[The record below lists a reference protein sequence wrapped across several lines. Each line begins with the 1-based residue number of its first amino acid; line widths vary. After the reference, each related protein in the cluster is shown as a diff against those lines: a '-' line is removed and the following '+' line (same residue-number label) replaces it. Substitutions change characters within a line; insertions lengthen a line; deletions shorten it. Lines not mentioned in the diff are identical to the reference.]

1 MNKKSIFL
9 IIIILMSFSFS
20 NATHLSN
27 ITVSPE
33 AINTTGY
40 ITYSV
45 TIYNTSGDPIKEIKF
60 ENTTGD
66 SNRQFYYQS
75 VTAPNWNF
83 TIASNHLSATGT
95 PNSAGYRIEV
105 GETLNITVNAKIQ
118 NLTASGQ
125 TTIMRIVTK
134 DTANST
140 DAKQFTII
148 YDNQRPSAPALS
160 SPANGAVINN
170 VRPTLKWN
178 ASSDSGS
185 GIRSYTLQ
193 VSPNDSF
200 IGAGTITK
208 ANLTNTSYTITA
220 SEQLNE
226 DTYYWRVYAVDNAG
240 NISPSSTIRSFT
252 VSPVP
257 DLISP
262 ANNSVTN
269 DSTPLF
275 QWSSVPYA
283 SSYTLQIAENT
294 SFDAPILQKTITSTQ
309 YELELSESLSNGVY
323 YWRVKTDLST
333 GYSGYYKL
341 EVNQNIPN
349 LISPPNNAEIT
360 ESKPTFEFTKV
371 EGATSYTL
379 QISTSSSFPPAS
391 TFTITSGFNTGG
403 TTVTYTMTSD
413 LEDGTYYWRVCADD
427 NPYSNYF
434 KFTIGAVAPE
444 PPVLLSPADN
454 SAIKDTT
461 PTFSW
466 QIVTDASTYIL
477 QYKKTSQTWDN
488 AEQRILIGNTSTSYT
503 VGSPLEESE
512 YEWRVKCVNS
522 KDIESQWSD
531 VWSFI
536 IDKTPPQIPPIG
548 PGWSPQNG
556 SIVEDNTPKFEW
568 PAATDS
574 GSGVEKYI
582 FQYATNNDFTD
593 ATTITDLYVTYYTP
607 TVSLEN
613 DTYFWRVRA
622 VDKAGNV
629 SDFSDSLIVIINVP
643 GQNTVTVI
651 VKSTTG
657 DPIAGATVTLG
668 TNTITTNSEGKA
680 VFENIP
686 NGTYALSVI
695 KEDYTSYS
703 DTYDITGNTTIPV
716 TLASTK
722 KNTVTVYVKDGDN
735 NPVEGA
741 KVTIT
746 PTSGPGMT
754 DTTDSDGKAVFTDVE
769 SGSYTLKV
777 EKSGFSTYTSSISVT
792 GNKTFNVVLKSKYN
806 LTFTVIDA
814 VENTPI
820 DGAKIKVESLEK
832 TTDTQGKATFTLQS
846 GTYNVRV
853 EKDNYDDGTGAGYT
867 ETITVGA
874 DTEITV
880 KLYKKGHDL
889 IIGTIHF
896 DDGTVPYQVVAY
908 QDGKTSPYQTATPD
922 TDGNFLMEVEIGH
935 TYEVGVVGYEDQ
947 KVKVVLSQK
956 IDKPKTNPITINR
969 AGSIFGVVSDELG
982 KVVVGAT
989 VKLYKQDGTLVTT
1002 VVSSNKGFVIENVA
1016 PGSYYIEVEMEGYE
1030 KFKSSIFNVEP
1041 RERYNIETL
1050 EIKSQKGILKVTVQ
1064 DKDGNKL
1071 NASVKIKSNG
1081 EIVEEKTAENGE
1093 AEFQL
1098 NSGKYT
1104 IEVSLEGYKTETVDV
1119 DIFGGKTV
1127 TKSIILA
1134 SGTIVTTPPP
1144 VKTGS
1149 LKIVVKDEKGNPV
1162 PEVNVF
1168 VDNEMKGKT
1177 DEEGTI
1183 LVENIE
1189 EGGHTIRLTKAGFVD
1204 KSFTKDVVGDQ
1215 TIEETATISK
1225 EKQPSSNKLKYAAIA
1240 VVVILV
1246 ILFFTYR
1253 TKKITPRIPKRK
1265 TPFEEEK
1272 RESKPPKPGGL
1283 PRKPKI

>member
-283 SSYTLQIAENT
+283 SSYTLQIAQNT

-403 TTVTYTMTSD
+403 TTVTYTMSYD

-466 QIVTDASTYIL
+466 QTVADASTYIL

-488 AEQRILIGNTSTSYT
+488 AEQRILIGNTNTSYT

-512 YEWRVKCVNS
+512 YEWRVKCVN
-522 KDIESQWSD
+522 
-531 VWSFI
+531 
-536 IDKTPPQIPPIG
+536 
-548 PGWSPQNG
+548 
-556 SIVEDNTPKFEW
+556 
-568 PAATDS
+568 
-574 GSGVEKYI
+574 
-582 FQYATNNDFTD
+582 
-593 ATTITDLYVTYYTP
+593 
-607 TVSLEN
+607 
-613 DTYFWRVRA
+613 
-622 VDKAGNV
+622 
-629 SDFSDSLIVIINVP
+629 
-643 GQNTVTVI
+643 
-651 VKSTTG
+651 
-657 DPIAGATVTLG
+657 
-668 TNTITTNSEGKA
+668 
-680 VFENIP
+680 
-686 NGTYALSVI
+686 
-695 KEDYTSYS
+695 
-703 DTYDITGNTTIPV
+703 
-716 TLASTK
+716 
-722 KNTVTVYVKDGDN
+722 
-735 NPVEGA
+735 
-741 KVTIT
+741 
-746 PTSGPGMT
+746 
-754 DTTDSDGKAVFTDVE
+754 
-769 SGSYTLKV
+769 
-777 EKSGFSTYTSSISVT
+777 
-792 GNKTFNVVLKSKYN
+792 
-806 LTFTVIDA
+806 
-814 VENTPI
+814 
-820 DGAKIKVESLEK
+820 
-832 TTDTQGKATFTLQS
+832 
-846 GTYNVRV
+846 
-853 EKDNYDDGTGAGYT
+853 
-867 ETITVGA
+867 
-874 DTEITV
+874 
-880 KLYKKGHDL
+880 
-889 IIGTIHF
+889 
-896 DDGTVPYQVVAY
+896 
-908 QDGKTSPYQTATPD
+908 
-922 TDGNFLMEVEIGH
+922 
-935 TYEVGVVGYEDQ
+935 
-947 KVKVVLSQK
+947 
-956 IDKPKTNPITINR
+956 
-969 AGSIFGVVSDELG
+969 
-982 KVVVGAT
+982 
-989 VKLYKQDGTLVTT
+989 
-1002 VVSSNKGFVIENVA
+1002 
-1016 PGSYYIEVEMEGYE
+1016 
-1030 KFKSSIFNVEP
+1030 
-1041 RERYNIETL
+1041 
-1050 EIKSQKGILKVTVQ
+1050 
-1064 DKDGNKL
+1064 
-1071 NASVKIKSNG
+1071 
-1081 EIVEEKTAENGE
+1081 
-1093 AEFQL
+1093 
-1098 NSGKYT
+1098 
-1104 IEVSLEGYKTETVDV
+1104 
-1119 DIFGGKTV
+1119 
-1127 TKSIILA
+1127 
-1134 SGTIVTTPPP
+1134 
-1144 VKTGS
+1144 
-1149 LKIVVKDEKGNPV
+1149 
-1162 PEVNVF
+1162 
-1168 VDNEMKGKT
+1168 
-1177 DEEGTI
+1177 
-1183 LVENIE
+1183 
-1189 EGGHTIRLTKAGFVD
+1189 
-1204 KSFTKDVVGDQ
+1204 
-1215 TIEETATISK
+1215 
-1225 EKQPSSNKLKYAAIA
+1225 
-1240 VVVILV
+1240 
-1246 ILFFTYR
+1246 
-1253 TKKITPRIPKRK
+1253 
-1265 TPFEEEK
+1265 
-1272 RESKPPKPGGL
+1272 
-1283 PRKPKI
+1283 